1 MFREIQEWISE
12 GKAWYPVGLMCTLL
26 KLDAEVSFWPV
37 SSQVSEVCDSKG
49 WQGFR

>member
-1 MFREIQEWISE
+1 MFREIQGWVSE
-12 GKAWYPVGLMCTLL
+12 GKAWLLMGLMCTLL
-26 KLDAEVSFWPV
+26 KLDAEVSFWPM